1 MPTYSVR
8 DKDTDEMEEMFCS
21 WNSLQEYLKDN
32 PSKESVI
39 TSAPMIVSGTGMS
52 GNIKVDGGF
61 NEVLQKVGESH
72 PNSPLASRYAK
83 KSIKD
88 IKTQGV
94 VDKHRKLQAKQ
105 RGD

>member
-21 WNSLQEYLKDN
+21 WSSLQEYLKEN

-61 NEVLQKVGESH
+61 NEVLQRVKPILTVLLQVDTPRS
-72 PNSPLASRYAK
+72 LSR
-83 KSIKD
+83 I
-88 IKTQGV
+88 
-94 VDKHRKLQAKQ
+94 
-105 RGD
+105 